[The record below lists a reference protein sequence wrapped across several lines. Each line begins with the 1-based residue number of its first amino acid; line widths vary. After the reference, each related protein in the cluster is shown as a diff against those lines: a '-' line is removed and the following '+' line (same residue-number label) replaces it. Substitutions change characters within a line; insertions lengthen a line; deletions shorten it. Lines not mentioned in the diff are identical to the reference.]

1 MSRLKLTVKEL
12 KELLDGVPDNYPV
25 IIPCVDLENAD
36 NICGFRYVRK
46 MGILHNKADWVGSD
60 DDPDVFYLGI
70 ATSTGNKT
78 IQQQLNESGYEHI
91 EAKEMETYENKINY

>member
-36 NICGFRYVRK
+36 CFYGFRHIRR
-46 MGILHNKADWVGSD
+46 MGILHCNLEY
-60 DDPDVFYLGI
+60 DDPNVFYLGT

-78 IQQQLNESGYEHI
+78 IRQQLDESGYEHV
-91 EAKEMETYENKINY
+91 EAKEMETCENKINY

>member
-46 MGILHNKADWVGSD
+46 IGVLHCNSEY
-60 DDPDVFYLGI
+60 DDPNVFYLGT
-70 ATSTGNKT
+70 ATSNSDKT
-78 IQQQLNESGYEHI
+78 IQQ
-91 EAKEMETYENKINY
+91 

>member
-36 NICGFRYVRK
+36 NICGFRYVRR
-46 MGILHNKADWVGSD
+46 MGTLYCNLEY
-60 DDPDVFYLGI
+60 DDPNVFYLGT

-78 IQQQLNESGYEHI
+78 IRQQLDESGYEHV
-91 EAKEMETYENKINY
+91 EAKEMEIYELKVNC